1 MRGDP
6 FEAEL
11 QLSQCSNSNWLVSSV
26 GLPRIRP
33 YNFTISR
40 HSPQTETT
48 TNNVRLLL
56 LLWIFSRARHE
67 LVFYGICLPSISSVD
82 DNTAIQRHPLN
93 KGVVAERLG
102 NIWLNQWE
110 CSSYAMGIFT
120 LVTRKMSSPSSHL
133 KLSILLNLSLSSVQV
148 IVVQLSAETDP
159 NSLTCDIDSNPI
171 PIPAPSCVYSSCSLL
186 DW

>member
-11 QLSQCSNSNWLVSSV
+11 QLSRCSNSNWLVSSV
-26 GLPRIRP
+26 GLPRVRP

-40 HSPQTETT
+40 HSPQRSETT

-56 LLWIFSRARHE
+56 LLWIFSRARHQ

-102 NIWLNQWE
+102 NIMAQSMRVFKLRNGNIYVSHSQDE
-110 CSSYAMGIFT
+110 FSF
-120 LVTRKMSSPSSHL
+120 LSPL
-133 KLSILLNLSLSSVQV
+133 TVDPVALELEF
-148 IVVQLSAETDP
+148 SA
-159 NSLTCDIDSNPI
+159 SNCC
-171 PIPAPSCVYSSCSLL
+171 PAERR
-186 DW
+186 DWP